1 MLNTTYIAL
10 YITLFCI
17 HANILTGS
25 TACLGHGNK
34 SRTAQPMLV
43 RYFSDR
49 GLKVV
54 KVACG
59 HRHASALVAPAD
71 PSSDSDGDSS
81 DSDNEKQ

>member
-1 MLNTTYIAL
+1 MYYTLMYCIL
-10 YITLFCI
+10 YMCI
-17 HANILTGS
+17 LTTGS

-34 SRTAQPMLV
+34 SKTAQPMLV

-59 HRHASALVAPAD
+59 HRHASALVEPAD
-71 PSSDSDGDSS
+71 PSSDSDNSDSS
-81 DSDNEKQ
+81 DDDK

>member
-1 MLNTTYIAL
+1 
-10 YITLFCI
+10 
-17 HANILTGS
+17 
-25 TACLGHGNK
+25 
-34 SRTAQPMLV
+34 MLV